1 MKRISV
7 IVGLCL
13 VAVVAFSAVSAAV
26 ASAEPMEYLFQ
37 LKKAGSTFPGS
48 FTGKGGAAE
57 LQTAGAKIKCTSSTV
72 DTGGGVLETAH
83 LGTVTVLFEGCKLET
98 ILGNFECTTAGA
110 AKGHIVL
117 EKWVFHLGGI
127 EVGTESRPGIL
138 ILVPG
143 EKFEFS
149 CEVATVKVTG
159 KGVIGELQ
167 TITGGVP
174 QLNTAYSS
182 LNLVFANSG
191 TTGVQ
196 KYKKFLISLGG
207 GTLVEGSGLQLEA
220 ENSLTKTKE
229 SAAQISSTS
238 LEGFKN
244 SAGEATEIELVS

>member
-7 IVGLCL
+7 IVGLCV

-37 LKKAGSTFPGS
+37 FTKAGSAFPGS

-57 LQTAGAKIKCTSSTV
+57 LQTANAKVKCTSSTV
-72 DTGGGVLETAH
+72 ETGKGVLENAH
-83 LGTVTVLFEGCKLET
+83 LGTVTVLFAGCKLET
-98 ILGNFECTTAGA
+98 VVGNFECTTAGA
-110 AKGHIVL
+110 IKGHITL
-117 EKWVFHLGGI
+117 EKWVYHLGGI

-138 ILVPG
+138 ILVPE

-167 TITGGVP
+167 TLAKTVP
-174 QLNTAYSS
+174 QLNVAYPS
-182 LNLVFANSG
+182 LNLVFENSG

-196 KYKKFLISLGG
+196 KYKKFLISLGS
-207 GTLVEGSGLQLEA
+207 LVEGSGLQLEA

-229 SAAQISSTS
+229 SAAQISTTS